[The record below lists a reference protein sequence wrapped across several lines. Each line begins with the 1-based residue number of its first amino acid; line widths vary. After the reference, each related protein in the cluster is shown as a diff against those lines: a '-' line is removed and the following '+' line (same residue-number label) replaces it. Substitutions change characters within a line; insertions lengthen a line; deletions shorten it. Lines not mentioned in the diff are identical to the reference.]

1 MWRSSLSGMQS
12 TAGPRQKTA
21 FAAPEQPP
29 SVLAANVEAGLT
41 KRQAGELG
49 APEGSVGCHATK
61 IAGRLSLEALPHH
74 QGLLIVV

>member
-1 MWRSSLSGMQS
+1 MLQPSGTTVSASSKD
-12 TAGPRQKTA
+12 PA

-41 KRQAGELG
+41 KKQAGELE
-49 APEGSVGCHATK
+49 APERSVRCRATK